1 MGAMMQKARFLY
13 DVAVLAPVEGCKT
26 KSAKIKKKNR

>member
-1 MGAMMQKARFLY
+1 MMQKARILY

-26 KSAKIKKKNR
+26 KSAKIIIKKKK